1 MGPDVS
7 VGKVWIKISTDEI
20 KLRQMMMASLLALS
34 EDVHRLRNKINV
46 LYVVVEV
53 AQVVLLVIVGDA
65 N

>member
-34 EDVHRLRNKINV
+34 EDVHCLHNKINV